1 MLEKEFD
8 DQSIIVKNVKPKNK
22 ISVVKTGK
30 NKQLSIKAKKS
41 QKQD

>member
-30 NKQLSIKAKKS
+30 NKQLCINAKKS
-41 QKQD
+41 QK